1 MRVVFRLWIV
11 ILTIVLVWIYFIF
24 ISPIIFNNKIIEIPN
39 LEGMDQIEAEK
50 QFNQMGIKYQITYI
64 ESDKEEVIKTIP
76 YAGTKIKKN
85 NIVSIYIGKIYPP
98 KYRSYLGSV
107 YDEVKE
113 EIQVMCN
120 NFGMNLKIEFEDV
133 DNIISGLI
141 IKESLT
147 DGGIL
152 NNGDELI
159 LTISVNNSTFL
170 MPNLVG
176 LNVDE
181 AVEIITEL
189 NMNVNIIYY
198 QTPIDPDVVLFQSVE
213 AETLISKKNQYIV
226 DIYVSKI
233 ISNYASIDVD
243 FIVEVMVKLNYDVEV
258 IHIESNGN
266 KNKLIAFEKQKLY
279 DSNIVKYKIWITD

>member
-1 MRVVFRLWIV
+1 M
-11 ILTIVLVWIYFIF
+11 
-24 ISPIIFNNKIIEIPN
+24 
-39 LEGMDQIEAEK
+39 EGMDQIEAEK

-98 KYRSYLGSV
+98 KYRSYLGRV

-120 NFGMNLKIEFEDV
+120 SFGMNLKIEFEDV